1 MKVEY
6 LTWDDL
12 SLEEMVFFI
21 RRVIWRLNQAE

>member
-12 SLEEMVFFI
+12 TFAEMVYFI
-21 RRVIWRLNQAE
+21 RRVMWKLNQAE